1 MRGISESRH
10 NLGATSLPQHPAWSV
25 SSGTVSEQSTCTT
38 LSGCPRF
45 FSVAARFLLPAKGR
59 SGSPLGRQKIPAK
72 SAAGEQRLWP
82 QNLRRANKGFGRKIC
97 GGRTKALA
105 AKSAASEQRLW
116 PQNLRRANKGFGR
129 KICGERTKTLAKG
142 LARSEAVGARVG
154 GSFPEPTLSMQ
165 PEGRG
170 PAPSVKVRRP

>member
-97 GGRTKALA
+97 GERTKALA

-116 PQNLRRANKGFGR
+116 PQNLRRANKNFGQR
-129 KICGERTKTLAKG
+129 
-142 LARSEAVGARVG
+142 ARQVRSGRSPRRRLFSGTNSLNA
-154 GSFPEPTLSMQ
+154 T
-165 PEGRG
+165 RG
-170 PAPSVKVRRP
+170 PRPGAVREGAPSVKVT